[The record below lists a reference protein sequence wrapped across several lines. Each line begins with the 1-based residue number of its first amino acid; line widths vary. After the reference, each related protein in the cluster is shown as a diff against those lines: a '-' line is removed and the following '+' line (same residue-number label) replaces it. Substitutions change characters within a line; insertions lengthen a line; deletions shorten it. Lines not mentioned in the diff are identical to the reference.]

1 MTEYFPNLAKDIK
14 RQIQQVEQ
22 TPNKINPKKFNPR
35 YTTIIKLLK
44 TKDKQKI
51 LKAAREKQHMYKE
64 N

>member
-1 MTEYFPNLAKDIK
+1 MLEEIMTEYFPNLAKDIK

-44 TKDKQKI
+44 TKDTEFLKEQKI
-51 LKAAREKQHMYKE
+51 KDT
-64 N
+64 